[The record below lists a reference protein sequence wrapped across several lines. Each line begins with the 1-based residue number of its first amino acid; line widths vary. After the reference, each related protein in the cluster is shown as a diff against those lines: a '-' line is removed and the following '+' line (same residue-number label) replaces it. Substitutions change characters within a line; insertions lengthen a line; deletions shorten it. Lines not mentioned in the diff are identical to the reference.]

1 MGEGGWTVVTL
12 WPEVDKAA
20 ETEERARA
28 QAGVGGT
35 TPFWYSVNSGCLGIG
50 GGWGRGWLVYR
61 EGFQVD
67 GPSVSM
73 TPTLSFFCAFVES

>member
-1 MGEGGWTVVTL
+1 MEEGGWTVVTL

-35 TPFWYSVNSGCLGIG
+35 TPFWYTVNPGFLGIG
-50 GGWGRGWLVYR
+50 GGGG
-61 EGFQVD
+61 EGLAGV
-67 GPSVSM
+67 
-73 TPTLSFFCAFVES
+73 